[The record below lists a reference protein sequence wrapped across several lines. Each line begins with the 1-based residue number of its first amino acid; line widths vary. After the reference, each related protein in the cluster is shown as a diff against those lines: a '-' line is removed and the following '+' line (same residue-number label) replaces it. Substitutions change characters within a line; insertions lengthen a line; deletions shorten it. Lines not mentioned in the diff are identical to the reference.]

1 MEGLSDRYNNSK
13 SDRFNDREVNKI
25 KKMVLEQEKKE
36 KKDNI
41 VIKGIKVE
49 RRVEK

>member
-1 MEGLSDRYNNSK
+1 MEGLSDKYNNRI

-36 KKDNI
+36 RKDNI
-41 VIKGIKVE
+41 VIKGLKVE